1 MNKEEALK
9 FLENK
14 NNLMIIGVII
24 LGIIFMTAF
33 QDTDGAQKE
42 VDSGDS
48 VTEAQEERLEKI
60 LSEIEGAGEVG
71 VMITYKDTGEKDIAY
86 EKSENS
92 SGYDEKAVMADGS
105 PLIIRET
112 GPAVMGVIVIADG
125 ADDVKVK
132 KALTEAV
139 AAALGVEVHKI
150 CIYKRE

>member
-9 FLENK
+9 FLKNK

-92 SGYDEKAVMADGS
+92 SGYDERRS
-105 PLIIRET
+105 WPT
-112 GPAVMGVIVIADG
+112 
-125 ADDVKVK
+125 
-132 KALTEAV
+132 ALR
-139 AAALGVEVHKI
+139 LS
-150 CIYKRE
+150 